1 MPLTILVADDDPVF
15 TLMVATALRKDG
27 YVVVTAVDAMQ
38 ASRASMK
45 NAPAAMI
52 LDVQMP
58 GGTGVDVIK
67 RAKASN
73 LTVHIPI
80 IVVSSLTDPALPERV
95 RAMGADVFLPKPVD
109 LELLRAELRRL
120 LEPPGTKGS

>member
-1 MPLTILVADDDPVF
+1 MPLTILVADDDPTF
-15 TLMVATALRKDG
+15 TLLVATALRRDG
-27 YVVVTAVDAMQ
+27 YAVVTAVDAMQ
-38 ASRASMK
+38 AFRASMK

-58 GGTGVDVIK
+58 GGTGMDVIK

-80 IVVSSLTDPALPERV
+80 IVVSSLSDVTLPDRV

-109 LELLRAELRRL
+109 VDLLRSELKRL
-120 LEPPGTKGS
+120 LEPPK